1 MPTYVMNL
9 EGIEGVAGRIQQK
22 HSDIES
28 IISELRA
35 LNSELDGY
43 WDGEAQMEFEARF
56 GDWIVQLEQFLNTLD
71 SVHQYLVTLVQARRD
86 FEEQARAAAAG
97 STG

>member
-1 MPTYVMNL
+1 MEYRMNL
-9 EGIEGVAGRIQQK
+9 EAIEGIAGRIQQK
-22 HSDIES
+22 HSDILG
-28 IISELRA
+28 IVSELRS
-35 LNSELDGY
+35 LNSELDGA

-56 GDWIVQLEQFLNTLD
+56 GDWLIQLEQFTD
-71 SVHQYLVTLVQARRD
+71 TMESVHQYLVTLVQARRD

>member
-1 MPTYVMNL
+1 MEYRMNL
-9 EGIEGVAGRIQQK
+9 EAIEGVAGKIQQK
-22 HSDIES
+22 HSDILG
-28 IISELRA
+28 IISELRS
-35 LNSELDGY
+35 LNSELDGS

-56 GDWIVQLEQFLNTLD
+56 GDWLTQLEQFSETIE